1 MTSHKITP
9 FAQLELVLGAV
20 MRVMHAR
27 GIRSYCGC
35 ENEGEEKRK
44 STQHTTH
51 KEKTQTHQPD
61 IFCTKKGMI
70 FTNKII
76 IL

>member
-51 KEKTQTHQPD
+51 NTQGKDADAPTRH
-61 IFCTKKGMI
+61 F
-70 FTNKII
+70 
-76 IL
+76 LY